1 MLVQV
6 MFIPF
11 AYTIDQYRWAL
22 FDGSIS
28 PSELNAKWWE
38 LRRSQA
44 FDYNEELKN
53 HIYFQLDK
61 TTKAS
66 PLQVSAMRPNL
77 TLEQSTMLQQ
87 VSHTSDTSWP
97 TSWSTLCTARC
108 ALTLSRF
115 VT

>member
-38 LRRSQA
+38 LR
-44 FDYNEELKN
+44 
-53 HIYFQLDK
+53 
-61 TTKAS
+61 
-66 PLQVSAMRPNL
+66 
-77 TLEQSTMLQQ
+77 
-87 VSHTSDTSWP
+87 
-97 TSWSTLCTARC
+97 
-108 ALTLSRF
+108 
-115 VT
+115 